1 MKNTMTNHQP
11 NCCSHIQRDLDELIG
26 SMAPGYRTVHSGT
39 TCLSELAA
47 PPVLEIS
54 EDGDSYYVEAHIPN
68 VDTTS
73 LKVEVNSDE
82 LVISG
87 TFEIEITRDR
97 KMETYEPAYTRA
109 SVTFERAITI
119 PNCIDRHNT
128 TAHVRNGVLE
138 IRLPKLEDTRVHMVD
153 VCRN

>member
-1 MKNTMTNHQP
+1 MKNEMTNHQP
-11 NCCSHIQRDLDELIG
+11 NCCSHIQRDLDEIID
-26 SMAPGYRTVHSGT
+26 SMAPGYRTVNTGT

-54 EDGDSYYVEAHIPN
+54 EDDDNYYVEAYVPN
-68 VDTTS
+68 VDTAG
-73 LKVEVNSDE
+73 LKVEVNGDE

-87 TFEIEITRDR
+87 TFDIEITRDR
-97 KMETYEPAYTRA
+97 EMESYEPTYTRA

-128 TAHVRNGVLE
+128 TAHIRNGVLD
-138 IRLPKLEDTRVHMVD
+138 IRLPKMANTQVHMVD
-153 VCRN
+153 VCHN